1 MTGVRVIENADHNPL
16 TPCGR
21 CAAGGCPWDRIGTTP
36 VCPDCQERLALGEA
50 EAVVERTERRPC
62 AVCGHVGVLRY
73 LTYPLRSPNPVE
85 IDLCAEHF
93 HALLRRRLD
102 RHAYRQL
109 ARQLQTLDLTPH
121 QVFLLHEAFY
131 DANGRPLQPVPD
143 PC

>member
-21 CAAGGCPWDRIGTTP
+21 CAAGGCPWDRIGATP
-36 VCPDCQERLALGEA
+36 LCPDCQESLALGEA
-50 EAVVERTERRPC
+50 DAVVERTERRPC
-62 AVCGHVGVLRY
+62 AVCARVGVVRY
-73 LTYPLRSPNPVE
+73 LTYPLRSPHPVE
-85 IDLCAEHF
+85 IDLCGEHF

-109 ARQLQTLDLTPH
+109 TRQLQTLDLTPH